1 MADKDN
7 KTRKELKQDA
17 LVEQLA
23 PDPADPQATIQLKG
37 WLGKGVKAGSWRL
50 YLTPQLD
57 EYVQFQ
63 DKDIVH
69 TQPIA
74 PEQSPLGGT
83 MIWLLAGTS
92 LQHTRVTTRQLQ
104 AGFLSG
110 GITANFMAGAAPTFA
125 MAARRAVFAVGT
137 AGVNCSV
144 NPHIPACQP
153 LDHKLQVDQHSLRN
167 RRLLSH
173 ARICLPDYLASRMF
187 AELRRRFDYRVAR
200 ETSRSTANAGPI

>member
-125 MAARRAVFAVGT
+125 MAARRALFAVGT

-153 LDHKLQVDQHSLRN
+153 LTTNCKSINIPCETVGFCHTHEFVCQITLRPECSLN
-167 RRLLSH
+167 
-173 ARICLPDYLASRMF
+173 CGD
-187 AELRRRFDYRVAR
+187 D
-200 ETSRSTANAGPI
+200 

>member
-7 KTRKELKQDA
+7 KTRKELKQDP

-110 GITANFMAGAAPTFA
+110 GITANFMAGATPTFA
-125 MAARRAVFAVGT
+125 MAARRAVYAVGT

-153 LDHKLQVDQHSLRN
+153 ETTNCKSINIPCETIGFCHTHEFVCQITLRPECSLN
-167 RRLLSH
+167 
-173 ARICLPDYLASRMF
+173 CGD
-187 AELRRRFDYRVAR
+187 D
-200 ETSRSTANAGPI
+200 

>member
-7 KTRKELKQDA
+7 KSRKELKQDP
-17 LVEQLA
+17 LVEQLV

-110 GITANFMAGAAPTFA
+110 GITANFMAGATSTFA
-125 MAARRAVFAVGT
+125 MAARRAMFAVGT

-153 LDHKLQVDQHSLRN
+153 PTTNCKSINIPCETVGFCHTHEFVCQITLRPECSLN
-167 RRLLSH
+167 
-173 ARICLPDYLASRMF
+173 CGD
-187 AELRRRFDYRVAR
+187 D
-200 ETSRSTANAGPI
+200 